1 MARKAGSTKRSGC
14 PVSISLELLGDRWS
28 LLVIRDLMVRG
39 VRTFK
44 EFSES
49 GEGIAS
55 NILAN
60 RLRRLEEVGVITRDV
75 SEGDARR
82 VYYRLTERGI
92 DLAPVLLDLLVWGA
106 RHERTS
112 APPELVEQL
121 EHNREAF
128 LTEVRRRWRE
138 RDATPLIPRFGGA
151 NTNKERKA

>member
-1 MARKAGSTKRSGC
+1 MARKAGTTKRSGC